1 MVKLKQTWTNPGARG
16 WARERVLV
24 DHPDGLVTKI
34 MAWLSVV
41 ELGRSMCTCKDWNR
55 RGSCDELWWAQCARR
70 WVNAKMVE
78 SPWHRRTASVLGRVD
93 LAHGAPQGERGRP
106 VVIACPPQWALHSE
120 ELEAAE
126 SCSWWVRP
134 STLNEVLTWRGSLK
148 ASVMDLKRSQITDQE
163 LAGSMWA
170 LRFRLTPGASTAY
183 MLGAFFRK
191 DRRYI
196 DGAIFQ
202 AELPAMWSIQG
213 TRVVLDAPGH
223 PSIRRMTF
231 NVTRLANWGWHL
243 YSSVYRVEI
252 MSMHDRALIEAAAE
266 PGAELEWPEL
276 PEDHFGGVEHEPWKE
291 YDVYAAEDEGYLQD
305 ADGGDD
311 SLNDDFQQLL
321 MGPNGEDEDE
331 GDDDYTGC
339 YDSPAQYPES
349 EQSDADGQDSNPPM
363 PAGIS
368 PRSLQRTL
376 NEMLL
381 YDSYGSD
388 DLAPSPERA
397 GSVLAAA

>member
-1 MVKLKQTWTNPGARG
+1 MDPIAVMSEGVTAKDPAGACQ
-16 WARERVLV
+16 RVLV
-24 DHPDGLVTKI
+24 DHEGLVTTI
-34 MAWLSVV
+34 MAWLSVA
-41 ELGRSMCTCKDWNR
+41 ELGRCICTCKDWSR
-55 RGSCDELWWAQCARR
+55 CGSTDELWWAQCARR

-78 SPWHRRTASVLGRVD
+78 SPWHKRTASVLGRVS
-93 LAHGAPQGERGRP
+93 HGTQQVGRGRP
-106 VVIACPPQWALHSE
+106 VVIACPPQWGLYSE
-120 ELEAAE
+120 EQEAAE
-126 SCSWWVRP
+126 TSWWVRP
-134 STLNEVLTWRGSLK
+134 SSLNEVLTWRGSLK
-148 ASVMDLKRSQITDQE
+148 ASVLDLKRVQITDQE

-183 MLGAFFRK
+183 MLGSFFRK

-196 DGAIFQ
+196 DGAIFP
-202 AELPAMWSIQG
+202 AEMPAEWSIQG
-213 TRVVLDAPGH
+213 TRVVLDAPGN

-231 NVTRLANWGWHL
+231 NVTRMSNWGWHL

-252 MSMHDRALIEAAAE
+252 MSMQDRALVEAAAE

-276 PEDHFGGVEHEPWKE
+276 PEDQAGGFEHEPWKE
-291 YDVYAAEDEGYLQD
+291 YDVYAAEDEGYLQG
-305 ADGGDD
+305 ADPGGDD
-311 SLNDDFQQLL
+311 SLDSDFQQLL
-321 MGPNGEDEDE
+321 MGPNGKGEDE
-331 GDDDYTGC
+331 GDDGYTGC

-349 EQSDADGQDSNPPM
+349 EQSDADAHDTDPPM

-388 DLAPSPERA
+388 DLAPSPKGE
-397 GSVLAAA
+397 GSAR